1 MVENQKEECLHC
13 KKCCEPKWKQF
24 VRPSTFILTLF
35 IFFILMVFDGNWG
48 EFHIRDIYL
57 KILESILVTMVI
69 ALFAS
74 RGVEKTFG
82 IIKDRD
88 PNRDWNYTPWNPQY
102 DNEWDSSYNYNSR
115 GRRTPDN
122 EYQDIPDIYKNNKGT
137 NYD

>member
-1 MVENQKEECLHC
+1 MVEDQKEECLHC

-35 IFFILMVFDGNWG
+35 IFFILMVSDGNWG
-48 EFHIRDIYL
+48 VFNIRDIYL

-82 IIKDRD
+82 IKPVVNNSIASARF
-88 PNRDWNYTPWNPQY
+88 
-102 DNEWDSSYNYNSR
+102 SS
-115 GRRTPDN
+115 GLLKID
-122 EYQDIPDIYKNNKGT
+122 
-137 NYD
+137 